1 VAYAAAAIP
10 SGPWRSGLPQRLD
23 ALLCAL
29 LQVQLAERRA
39 PRTHRPVRR
48 LLTSITLSA
57 EADPYPVTQE
67 LRIVSPIG
75 ARAVPSPQPLPP
87 AGDDQDDRDD
97 RDEPRGGSDPDTID
111 LTDTTHE
118 LVRQAQQGDA
128 EAFGVLYDRYVDLV
142 HRYVYYRVGSQAL
155 AEDLT
160 SETFLRALRRI
171 SSYTWQGVDIGAWF
185 VTIARNLVA
194 DHYKSGRYRL
204 EVQVQEVRDDRAF
217 DGPEDEVLDSLD
229 HRVLLEAVT
238 KLGAEQQEC
247 IVLRFLQGLS
257 VSETAI
263 VMGKNDG
270 AVKALQYR
278 AVRSLSRLLPAG
290 FVR

>member
-1 VAYAAAAIP
+1 ML
-10 SGPWRSGLPQRLD
+10 S
-23 ALLCAL
+23 
-29 LQVQLAERRA
+29 AE
-39 PRTHRPVRR
+39 
-48 LLTSITLSA
+48 A
-57 EADPYPVTQE
+57 EADPYPVTRK
-67 LRIVSPIG
+67 LRVVSPING
-75 ARAVPSPQPLPP
+75 RATPSTPP
-87 AGDDQDDRDD
+87 PGDHRDD
-97 RDEPRGGSDPDTID
+97 PDDPDDPDTID
-111 LTDTTHE
+111 LTDTTHD
-118 LVRQAQQGDA
+118 LVRQAQLGDA
-128 EAFGVLYDRYVDLV
+128 EAFGMLYDRYVDLV

-171 SSYTWQGVDIGAWF
+171 TSYTWQGVDIGAWF

-204 EVQVQEVRDDRAF
+204 EIQVQEVRDDRSF
-217 DGPEDEVLDSLD
+217 DGPEDEVLNSLD
-229 HRVLLEAVT
+229 HRVLLEAVA

-278 AVRSLSRLLPAG
+278 AVRSLSRLLPDG

>member
-10 SGPWRSGLPQRLD
+10 PGLWQAGLPRRLD
-23 ALLCAL
+23 ALISAL
-29 LQVQLAERRA
+29 LQVQIAESVG
-39 PRTHRPVRR
+39 PRLSRPARR
-48 LLTSITLSA
+48 LIPSISLSA
-57 EADPYPVTQE
+57 EADPYPRAPD
-67 LRIVSPIG
+67 LRIVRPIG
-75 ARAVPSPQPLPP
+75 SGGRSLASEPAVDP
-87 AGDDQDDRDD
+87 DDDAEQEPENAPGQDVLEVQDDTRD
-97 RDEPRGGSDPDTID
+97 
-111 LTDTTHE
+111 
-118 LVRQAQQGDA
+118 LVRQAQGGDA
-128 EAFGVLYDRYVDLV
+128 EAFGALYDRYVDLV

-171 SSYTWQGVDIGAWF
+171 TTYTWQGVDIGAWF

-204 EVQVQEVRDDRAF
+204 EVQVQEVRDDRAA
-217 DGPEDEVLDSLD
+217 DGPEDEVLDALD

-257 VSETAI
+257 VSETAA

>member
-1 VAYAAAAIP
+1 MAHAAAGYPGA
-10 SGPWRSGLPQRLD
+10 WRPALNPDLSRGVDTVVEALARLRARLALTAD
-23 ALLCAL
+23 ADL
-29 LQVQLAERRA
+29 
-39 PRTHRPVRR
+39 
-48 LLTSITLSA
+48 
-57 EADPYPVTQE
+57 PVTSE
-67 LRIVSPIG
+67 LRIVHPAPGRHRAGAAGSPGLPSLPGGPHRPDDPVI
-75 ARAVPSPQPLPP
+75 VPE
-87 AGDDQDDRDD
+87 GDDAVHQ
-97 RDEPRGGSDPDTID
+97 
-111 LTDTTHE
+111 
-118 LVRQAQQGDA
+118 LVVLAQGGDA
-128 EAFGVLYDRYVDLV
+128 EAFGRLYDHYVDLV
-142 HRYVYYRVGSQAL
+142 HRYIYYRVGSRPL

-204 EVQVQEVRDDRAF
+204 EVQVQEVRDDRTL

-229 HRVLLEAVT
+229 HRVLLEAIT

-257 VSETAI
+257 VSETAE

>member
-1 VAYAAAAIP
+1 MAYAAAAIP
-10 SGPWRSGLPQRLD
+10 PGPWHSGLPRRLD
-23 ALLCAL
+23 ALISAL
-29 LQVQLAERRA
+29 LQVQIAESIGPHLRRPA
-39 PRTHRPVRR
+39 RR
-48 LLTSITLSA
+48 LLTLSA
-57 EADPYPVTQE
+57 EAEPYPAAPE
-67 LRIVSPIG
+67 LRIVLPVSASG
-75 ARAVPSPQPLPP
+75 RALPEQLPGRP
-87 AGDDQDDRDD
+87 ADDLSVEP
-97 RDEPRGGSDPDTID
+97 DEPGAGQPDTHD
-111 LTDTTHE
+111 
-118 LVRQAQQGDA
+118 LVRLAQQGDP
-128 EAFGVLYDRYVDLV
+128 EAFGLLYDRYVDLV

-171 SSYTWQGVDIGAWF
+171 GSYTWQGVDIGAWF

-204 EVQVQEVRDDRAF
+204 EVQVHEVRDDRSF

-257 VSETAI
+257 VSETAL

>member
-1 VAYAAAAIP
+1 VLSPQPPSP
-10 SGPWRSGLPQRLD
+10 SGP
-23 ALLCAL
+23 
-29 LQVQLAERRA
+29 
-39 PRTHRPVRR
+39 
-48 LLTSITLSA
+48 
-57 EADPYPVTQE
+57 DP
-67 LRIVSPIG
+67 
-75 ARAVPSPQPLPP
+75 
-87 AGDDQDDRDD
+87 
-97 RDEPRGGSDPDTID
+97 DEPQIVDNADNTRDIV
-111 LTDTTHE
+111 L
-118 LVRQAQQGDA
+118 LAQQGDA
-128 EAFGVLYDRYVDLV
+128 EAFGMLYDRYVDLV
-142 HRYVYYRVGSQAL
+142 HRYIYYRVGSQQL

-204 EVQVQEVRDDRAF
+204 EVQVNEVSDDRTL
-217 DGPEDEVLDSLD
+217 DGPENEVLDALD

-238 KLGAEQQEC
+238 QLGPEQQEC

-257 VSETAI
+257 VSETAL

>member
-1 VAYAAAAIP
+1 VAYAAPAFP
-10 SGPWRSGLPQRLD
+10 SGLWRSGLSQRLD

-29 LQVQLAERRA
+29 LQAQLADLVGPRAARR
-39 PRTHRPVRR
+39 PRR
-48 LLTSITLSA
+48 LAATSIMLSA
-57 EADPYPVTQE
+57 EADPYPVAQE
-67 LRIVSPIG
+67 LRIVTPIG
-75 ARAVPSPQPLPP
+75 SRAAKATPAAGGERN
-87 AGDDQDDRDD
+87 AGD
-97 RDEPRGGSDPDTID
+97 GSDDKSPDTID
-111 LTDTTHE
+111 LTDPTHD
-118 LVRQAQQGDA
+118 LVRLAQGGDA
-128 EAFGVLYDRYVDLV
+128 EAFGALYDRYVDLV

-171 SSYTWQGVDIGAWF
+171 GSYTWQGVDIGAWF

-204 EVQVQEVRDDRAF
+204 EVQVQEVRDDRVF

-257 VSETAI
+257 VSETAV

>member
-1 VAYAAAAIP
+1 VAYVAA
-10 SGPWRSGLPQRLD
+10 SLPAGRLNSSLARRLD
-23 ALLCAL
+23 ALICAL
-29 LQVQLAERRA
+29 LQVQLAESAA
-39 PRTHRPVRR
+39 PRLPRPARR
-48 LLTSITLSA
+48 LTLPATRGAEVMLSA
-57 EADPYPVTQE
+57 DAEPYSVE
-67 LRIVSPIG
+67 LRVIRPSMSAT
-75 ARAVPSPQPLPP
+75 ARSLEAQPGTTPGGP
-87 AGDDQDDRDD
+87 DP
-97 RDEPRGGSDPDTID
+97 DEPQIVDNADNTRDIVA
-111 LTDTTHE
+111 L
-118 LVRQAQQGDA
+118 AQQGDP
-128 EAFGVLYDRYVDLV
+128 EAFGLLYDRYVDLV
-142 HRYVYYRVGSQAL
+142 HRYIYYRVGSQQL

-204 EVQVQEVRDDRAF
+204 EVQVHEVSDDRTL
-217 DGPEDEVLDSLD
+217 DGPEEEVLDALD

-238 KLGAEQQEC
+238 RLGPEQQEC

-257 VSETAI
+257 VSETAL

>member
-1 VAYAAAAIP
+1 VAGNSFAAAGYP
-10 SGPWRSGLPQRLD
+10 SAWEPAFPGLSRGLD
-23 ALLCAL
+23 ATLELVVDAL
-29 LQVQLAERRA
+29 TRLRAGLA
-39 PRTHRPVRR
+39 
-48 LLTSITLSA
+48 LT
-57 EADPYPVTQE
+57 ADADLPTTSE
-67 LRIVSPIG
+67 LRIVHSPG
-75 ARAVPSPQPLPP
+75 RHRAGTTGVPQRPDDPVIVPD
-87 AGDDQDDRDD
+87 GDDGVHQ
-97 RDEPRGGSDPDTID
+97 
-111 LTDTTHE
+111 
-118 LVRQAQQGDA
+118 LVLLAQGGDA
-128 EAFGVLYDRYVDLV
+128 EAFGRLYDRYVDLV
-142 HRYVYYRVGSQAL
+142 HRYIYYRVGSRPL

-204 EVQVQEVRDDRAF
+204 EVQVQEVRDDRTL

-229 HRVLLEAVT
+229 HRVLLEAIT

-257 VSETAI
+257 VSETAE